1 MDHRLKSKILIDR
14 TFTQGQSLFV
24 YPIKLVYLRLP
35 LENTENAYQ
44 FGLSVSKRNLKRAV
58 DRNLIKRRLRESL
71 RLQILESGV
80 LKPQSNL
87 IMMIVYAG
95 KETLNYSV
103 INASMKRILKKM
115 KLKSNPGAPPEFSP
129 ILYLP
134 ILNQTVEP

>member
-1 MDHRLKSKILIDR
+1 M
-14 TFTQGQSLFV
+14 FV

-115 KLKSNPGAPPEFSP
+115 KL
-129 ILYLP
+129 
-134 ILNQTVEP
+134 